1 MKKTQKTM
9 KIFPLNPPFLKAMA
23 RREGWV
29 DFQVKN
35 ILSFL
40 FCLLFLISCATAKS
54 AKETVHSSQ
63 SAVHKEEPS
72 TETKGAELKVSD
84 YVPVNEDI
92 TPLQTK
98 VVSISAR
105 NTPLRDVLYTIAEAV
120 NLNLVMESGVK
131 PDLPVTMTLNNM
143 VVQDALN
150 IIFDSVDYFYT
161 IKDNILIVK
170 SVGTKIFELGLP
182 NVIHEYQTDIGGDIL
197 GGGSSATSGGGGTA
211 GATGSGTIKG
221 DLSMKSASDK
231 VSFQFWDAMENSL
244 KTLLPAPAGG
254 EGIPKASFTINRM
267 AGTIMVTASKKDLE
281 KVENYITNLQKV
293 LNRQVLIEARII
305 EVQLSEGLKYGID
318 WSFISN
324 WRGVGKINITA
335 TKFSGVV
342 GSTDPSF
349 QIGVT
354 GTGSDFPTILKALQ
368 EQGDV
373 KTLSNPRINIMNGQ
387 TAMLSVGRN
396 TTYLAKVEST
406 TTSEGGA
413 TTTTYTTNEKT
424 ILSGVMFGL
433 VPYISEDSKIT
444 MTITPIVSNLVSL
457 DPKEIGSGTNKVEIK
472 LPTVDL
478 REMSTTVK
486 VIDGQ
491 MVIIGGLINSKEN
504 LKEKKVPV
512 LGSIPILGYLFKS
525 VEKTYDKTELVIML
539 MPKIVSN

>member
-1 MKKTQKTM
+1 MALYGENKIKKTQKTM
-9 KIFPLNPPFLKAMA
+9 KIIPLNPPFLKAMA
-23 RREGWV
+23 RREGWG

-54 AKETVHSSQ
+54 AKETVHTSQ

-150 IIFDSVDYFYT
+150 IIFNSVDYFYT

-170 SVGTKIFELGLP
+170 AVDTKIFEIGQP
-182 NVIHEYQTDIGGDIL
+182 NTIQDYQTDIGGDIL
-197 GGGSSATSGGGGTA
+197 GGASSGESGGA
-211 GATGSGTIKG
+211 IKG
-221 DLSMKSASDK
+221 DISMQSTSDK
-231 VSFQFWDAMENSL
+231 VSFQFWDAIENSL
-244 KTLLPAPAGG
+244 KTLVPVSTKEG
-254 EGIPKASFTINRM
+254 ETLKTSFTINRM
-267 AGTIMVTASKKDLE
+267 AGIIMVTAPKKQLE
-281 KVENYITNLQKV
+281 HIENYINNLKKT
-293 LNRQVLIEARII
+293 LNRQVFIEARIV

-318 WSFISN
+318 WSFIED
-324 WRGVGKINITA
+324 WQGVGNINIGPTN
-335 TKFSGVV
+335 FSSIVEGT
-342 GSTDPSF
+342 GPNF
-349 QIGVT
+349 QISLT
-354 GTGSDFPTILKALQ
+354 GKNFTSLLKALQ

-373 KTLSNPRINIMNGQ
+373 KTLSNPRVNILNGQ
-387 TAMLSVGRN
+387 TALLSVGRN
-396 TTYLAKVEST
+396 TSFISKVEST
-406 TTSEGGA
+406 TSAESGAA
-413 TTTTYTTNEKT
+413 TTSFT
-424 ILSGVMFGL
+424 IETKSVLSGIIFGL
-433 VPYISEDSKIT
+433 VPYISGEGEIT

-457 DPKEIGSGTNKVEIK
+457 DSKTIGSGTNTVEIK

-478 REMSTTVK
+478 REMSSTVK
-486 VIDGQ
+486 LLDGQ
-491 MVIIGGLINSKEN
+491 MVVIGGLIDSKE
-504 LKEKKVPV
+504 KFDEDKVPV
-512 LGSIPILGYLFKS
+512 LSDIPILGNLFKRVDKS
-525 VEKTYDKTELVIML
+525 YAKTELVIML
-539 MPKIVSN
+539 MPKIIQ